1 MEMIEDG
8 SFNSVV
14 KAAFED
20 DVKIDDGKVR
30 SLERIAAL
38 AVEER
43 KDSRLLWRRFW
54 SVSLLAASLALVVMF
69 RTIVSQNASPDVS
82 VVGNTID
89 ILCMLDGIS
98 CESLNA
104 TSDEELLLA
113 WQEIPCAY

>member
-1 MEMIEDG
+1 MEMID

-20 DVKIDDGKVR
+20 DVRIDGGNVR

-43 KDSRLLWRRFW
+43 ARMRLPWRRFLVA
-54 SVSLLAASLALVVMF
+54 SMLAASLALAVVF
-69 RTIVSQNASPDVS
+69 HIIVSPKASADVS
-82 VVGNTID
+82 GVGSTID
-89 ILCMLDGIS
+89 LLCALDGIS

-104 TSDEELLLA
+104 TSEEELLLA
-113 WQEIPCAY
+113 WQEVPCAY